1 MQDYRININYAKALF
16 LLAEETQEQD
26 RVSEDMRLVNLVCN
40 ENRELNAVFRNP
52 EIKSSKKLAI
62 VTDIFGSHVCKTTM
76 AFIQF
81 VMHKK
86 RMVNLK
92 GITSSY
98 LDLYR
103 ESRGIVLSQITT
115 AQPISDDLRD
125 MAYKVIADYTHK
137 DVELVTKTDPNI
149 IGGLAMEF
157 DNTMYDAR
165 ISTYLTKLRHAF
177 DENVYESKL

>member
-16 LLAEETQEQD
+16 LLADEMGEVE
-26 RVSEDMRLVNLVCN
+26 RVSEDMRLVNAVCV

-52 EIKSSKKLAI
+52 EIKAPKKLAI
-62 VTDIFGSHVCKTTM
+62 VDELFGSSVCKTTM
-76 AFIQF
+76 AFVHF
-81 VMHKK
+81 VVKKK
-86 RMVNLK
+86 RSVNLK
-92 GITSSY
+92 GISASY

-115 AQPISDDLRD
+115 AQPVDEDTRAL
-125 MAYKVIADYTHK
+125 ATKVIANYTHK
-137 DVELVTKTDPNI
+137 EVELVAKTDPKI
-149 IGGLAMEF
+149 IGGVAMEF
-157 DNTMYDAR
+157 DNMMYDAR

>member
-1 MQDYRININYAKALF
+1 MAD
-16 LLAEETQEQD
+16 ETQEQD
-26 RVSEDMRLVNLVCN
+26 RVSEDMRIVSAVCT

-52 EIKSSKKLAI
+52 EIKSAKKLGI
-62 VTDIFGSHVCKTTM
+62 VNDIFDGRVCKTTM
-76 AFIQF
+76 AFIHF
-81 VMHKK
+81 VVRKN
-86 RMVNLK
+86 RSVNLK
-92 GITSSY
+92 GISTSY

-103 ESRGIVLSQITT
+103 KSRGIVLSQITT
-115 AQPISDDLRD
+115 AQPVDEETKAL
-125 MAYKVIADYTHK
+125 ATKVIADYTHK
-137 DVELVTKTDPNI
+137 EVELVAKTDPKI

>member
-16 LLAEETQEQD
+16 LLAEETQEQE
-26 RVSEDMRLVNLVCN
+26 RVSEDMRLVNSVCA
-40 ENRELNAVFRNP
+40 ENRELNVVFRNP
-52 EIKSSKKLAI
+52 DVKASKKAAI
-62 VTDIFGSHVCKTTM
+62 VSDIFGASVCKTTM
-76 AFIQF
+76 AFLLF
-81 VMHKK
+81 VVQKK
-86 RMVNLK
+86 RTVNLK
-92 GITSSY
+92 GISAAY

-115 AQPISDDLRD
+115 AQDVDEETRAL
-125 MAYKVIADYTHK
+125 ATKVIADYTHK
-137 DVELVTKTDPNI
+137 QVELVTKTDPKI

-165 ISTYLTKLRHAF
+165 ISTYLMKLRHAF